1 MADPVKTLLHIG
13 CGFQGVEA
21 LPPLDWAEKWRQ
33 VRVDIDPDVEPD
45 IVASM
50 THMPMVESDS
60 VDIVFSK
67 HNLEHLESHEVPLA
81 LGEFHRV
88 LKPTGFLICR
98 CPDLGAAIDLLATK
112 DLEETLW
119 VSTYDDGAKVE
130 VALIDMIFGA
140 RAEIARGK
148 GFMRHRTGF
157 TGVSLT
163 RHLKRAGFEGVSVSR
178 NTAQM
183 ELLCNARKVE
193 LGNLFTN
200 LNAELNTA
208 ARRRS

>member
-1 MADPVKTLLHIG
+1 MAELVKTLLHIG
-13 CGFQGVEA
+13 CGFQGIEA
-21 LPPLDWAEKWRQ
+21 LPPLDWSGDWRQ
-33 VRVDIDPDVEPD
+33 VRVDIDPEVEPD
-45 IVASM
+45 VVASM

-67 HNLEHLESHEVPLA
+67 HNLEHLEAHEVPLA

-88 LKPTGFLICR
+88 LKSTGFLICR
-98 CPDLGAAIDLLATK
+98 CPDLGAAIELLARK

-119 VSTYDDGAKVE
+119 VSTYDDGTKVE

-140 RAEIARGK
+140 RAEIERGK

-157 TGVSLT
+157 TDASLT
-163 RHLKRAGFEGVSVSR
+163 RHLERAGFEGVSVSR
-178 NTAQM
+178 NTPRM

-193 LGNLFTN
+193 RDNLFTN
-200 LNAELNTA
+200 LNAELNA
-208 ARRRS
+208 AAQKRA